1 MTRTPAPAPGST
13 LQQWLDYQLGVH
25 LRGIDLGLARVGEVW
40 RRLGAPRPAPVV
52 ITVAGTNGKGSTV
65 AFLDAMLAAAG
76 YRAGAYTSPHVLAYN
91 ERVRVAG
98 VDADDVTLVAAFSR
112 IEAARGDVPLTYF
125 EFGTLAALLVFADA
139 ALDVAILEVG
149 LGGRLDAVNLID
161 ADAVI
166 VTTIALDHQDWLG
179 SDRDSIGREKAG
191 VARAGRPFVVAE
203 ANPPDGL
210 LRAAA
215 ACGAVVIRA
224 GIDYRIEPAGGDWWC
239 WAGDD
244 AIRLVL
250 PAPQLAAG
258 CQPANAAAAI
268 AALRAV
274 RDRLPVSV
282 SAFADGVAAARVRA
296 RLQRVRIGDGELVID
311 VAHNPQAAE
320 VLAEW
325 LARQAGGGTLAV
337 FGALQ
342 DKDVAGMLQP
352 LRRLVA
358 EWHLVD
364 LSTES
369 ERGRDLLALDTEFG
383 AALGPL
389 RRSCWGDVAT
399 VLDTLAPRL
408 HAGAR
413 VVAFGSFHIAAAALR
428 WLQQREAA

>member
-1 MTRTPAPAPGST
+1 MAPRSAPAPGST

-65 AFLDAMLAAAG
+65 AFLEAMLAAGG
-76 YRAGAYTSPHVLAYN
+76 YRTGAYTSPHVLAYN

-98 VDADDVTLVAAFSR
+98 IDADDATLIAAFVR
-112 IEAARGDVPLTYF
+112 IDAARGDVPLTYF
-125 EFGTLAALLVFADA
+125 EFGTLAALLVFAEA

-191 VARAGRPFVVAE
+191 VARRGRPFIVAE
-203 ANPPDGL
+203 ADPPDGL

-215 ACGAVVIRA
+215 ECGAVVIRA
-224 GIDYRIEPAGGDWWC
+224 GVDYRIEPAGSDWYWS
-239 WAGDD
+239 GDD
-244 AIRLVL
+244 AARLLL
-250 PAPQLAAG
+250 PAPQLAAA
-258 CQPANAAAAI
+258 CQPANAAAAV
-268 AALRAV
+268 AALRAL
-274 RDRLPVSV
+274 RARLPLPAY
-282 SAFADGVAAARVRA
+282 AFARGVAAARVRA
-296 RLQRVRIGDGELVID
+296 RLQRVRVGKGELVID
-311 VAHNPQAAE
+311 VAHNPQAAG

-325 LARQAGGGTLAV
+325 LAREANSNTLAL

-352 LRRLVA
+352 LRTLIV

-364 LSTES
+364 LSVES
-369 ERGRDLLALDTEFG
+369 DRGRDLLALDTEFG
-383 AALGPL
+383 TALGPL
-389 RRSCWGDVAT
+389 RRSCWGDVASA
-399 VLDTLAPRL
+399 LDTLAPRL
-408 HAGAR
+408 HVGAR

-428 WLQQREAA
+428 WLQQQDAA